1 MEETTKAVAFVCA
14 ALALGLQLRPG
25 AFHRIATYKDTV
37 AIALLQHATAHIKG
51 TTPRLSIGY
60 CDCTTCGRT
69 FKPTSGNTQRP
80 TRPANLIRKLDWHH
94 DMADWYFQQQEKGRL
109 IKGEPI
115 GRAADRYTC
124 NARLVVTESTS
135 RLLMQAM
142 ALAPSLGRVFKE
154 NNGKRLLSQH
164 PPYPQNAIGRI
175 WRDAGCPGPQPFKA
189 VLPERHYIWNFPDHA
204 LVHQSLPQGGYTA
217 VNQPATPWVF
227 GSPNVHA
234 SPGYIDYAG
243 AKANR
248 KRLTRLQAREAKH
261 EVVPEPRKSS
271 QWLSNLARHGFMAG
285 LPRQHKPKAE
295 KLPRVT
301 SRAALRFK
309 IRTYRVDSLF
319 ARPGDPAMHIPR
331 YTICS
336 PKLAPVKTRYVPCA
350 ITTLLGSV
358 LNTDPETG
366 DEITI
371 ENVGW
376 NGGDTYVY

>member
-1 MEETTKAVAFVCA
+1 MCA

-142 ALAPSLGRVFKE
+142 ALAPSLRPRYFKE
-154 NNGKRLLSQH
+154 NNGKRPLSQH

-189 VLPERHYIWNFPDHA
+189 VLPERGTTSGT
-204 LVHQSLPQGGYTA
+204 SLTTPSFINPCHKG
-217 VNQPATPWVF
+217 ATRRSTSQLPLGSSV
-227 GSPNVHA
+227 SPNVHA

-271 QWLSNLARHGFMAG
+271 QWLSDWRGIRFIAAASQTAQAQSREAAKG
-285 LPRQHKPKAE
+285 HKP
-295 KLPRVT
+295 
-301 SRAALRFK
+301 SGAAL
-309 IRTYRVDSLF
+309 
-319 ARPGDPAMHIPR
+319 
-331 YTICS
+331 
-336 PKLAPVKTRYVPCA
+336 
-350 ITTLLGSV
+350 
-358 LNTDPETG
+358 
-366 DEITI
+366 
-371 ENVGW
+371 
-376 NGGDTYVY
+376 